1 MKVPGFLKKKRTY
14 VILIILALIGWGI
27 YARTKSAGTPK
38 YETFTVTRTTLLDT
52 VDTTGE
58 IKPVARINL
67 SFGAPGQV
75 GAINVKVGQKVK
87 KGDVLAELNAKD
99 VQFAYDSASASLS
112 AAQAQLNLALA
123 GAKGQNIQISQ
134 AGVTQAGAN
143 LDKAKTELNNA
154 KVTTQVDVDTAT
166 LALKT
171 ATDTL
176 NSQSVQLDQDIMDAY
191 DNARAGY
198 LNALA
203 PMQTALSDGDAIV
216 GVDDQVTDASYKFQ
230 LGVTVAGSM
239 EEAKQSYVAA
249 KAARVNAESTV
260 KTLSASST
268 HAEIDAV
275 GDAVIQADTSIQ
287 QYLNDVTNVL
297 AGSISGSSLS
307 ATSLAALKT
316 TIQTDRAA
324 IATLLTTD
332 LGLRQGTTGAVL
344 AHDQTMSKL
353 TDAVETAKLSL
364 KTAQSEADT
373 TVSSADVGVKVQDA
387 ALTSAQ
393 AQLDLTKAPPR
404 TVDLDPLYAS
414 VASARATFD
423 KAAADLRDA
432 QIIAPVDGV
441 VSVVNPQL
449 DERVAANQV
458 VLTMLSGDTYDIEV
472 LIPEADVAN
481 IKTGQSATTTL
492 DAYGDNVGF
501 PGTVESIEPDQ
512 TLVQDAVYYKSRVS
526 IVVDDHEIKPGMTAN
541 TTILVAQS
549 APDALVIPTRAVSTD
564 ADGKTTVKV
573 LAANNQTHDATVELG
588 MKGDEGRIVV
598 LKGLSE
604 GDVIVVSQ

>member
-14 VILIILALIGWGI
+14 IILVILALIGWGI
-27 YARTKSAGTPK
+27 YARTKSAGAPK
-38 YETFTVTRTTLLDT
+38 YETFTVERTTLLDT
-52 VDTTGE
+52 TDATGE

-75 GAINVKVGQKVK
+75 GAINVKVGQQVK
-87 KGDVLAELNAKD
+87 KGDILAELNAKD
-99 VQFAYDSASASLS
+99 VTFAYDSASASLS

-123 GAKGQNIQISQ
+123 GAKDQNVRISQ

-154 KVTTQVDVDTAT
+154 KITTQVDVENAA

-171 ATDTL
+171 ATDAL
-176 NSQSVQLDQDIMDAY
+176 NIQTIQLDQDITDAY

-216 GVDDQVTDASYKFQ
+216 GVDDQVTNASYKFQ
-230 LGVTVAGSM
+230 LGVTAAGSM
-239 EEAKQSYVAA
+239 EQAKASYYLA
-249 KAARVNAESTV
+249 KAARVNAETKV
-260 KTLSASST
+260 DALRTSST
-268 HAEIDAV
+268 HAEIDAA
-275 GDAVIQADTSIQ
+275 GDAVVNSVTLVQ

-307 ATSLAALKT
+307 ATSLTALKT
-316 TIQTDRAA
+316 AITTDRAA
-324 IATLLTTD
+324 VATLLTTD

-344 AHDQTMSKL
+344 THDQTMSKL
-353 TDAVETAKLSL
+353 TDAVETAKLNL

-373 TVSSADVGVKVQDA
+373 SVSSADVGVKVQDA

-441 VSVVNPQL
+441 VSAVNPQL
-449 DERVAANQV
+449 DERVTTNQTIV
-458 VLTMLSGDTYDIEV
+458 TMLSGDTYDIEV

-481 IKTGQSATTTL
+481 IKTNQSATTTL

-512 TLVQDAVYYKSRVS
+512 TLVQDAVYYKARVS
-526 IVVDDHEIKPGMTAN
+526 IVADGHEIKPGMTAN
-541 TTILVAQS
+541 TTILVGQS
-549 APDALVIPTRAVSTD
+549 SPDALVIPARAVTTGT
-564 ADGKTTVKV
+564 DGKTSVKI
-573 LAANNQTHDATVELG
+573 LGANNQTRDVVVDLG
-588 MKGDEGRIVV
+588 MKGDEGRVVV